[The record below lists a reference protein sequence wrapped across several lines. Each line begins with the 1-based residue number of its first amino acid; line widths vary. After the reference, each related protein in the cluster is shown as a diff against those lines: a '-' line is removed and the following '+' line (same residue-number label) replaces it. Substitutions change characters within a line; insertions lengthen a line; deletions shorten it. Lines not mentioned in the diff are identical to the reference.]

1 MAYWLLQP
9 WQRVRWW
16 ASSRNKK
23 AVPLSG
29 TASMPSC
36 VSRSYANDVFPRA
49 VTRGVNAMF
58 IFDSFPA
65 FMSYNDCT
73 CEKVNEQSVI

>member
-1 MAYWLLQP
+1 MAHRLLHT
-9 WQRVRWW
+9 WQRVRSV
-16 ASSRNKK
+16 ATGGNKK

-36 VSRSYANDVFPRA
+36 VNRAYANDVFPRA
-49 VTRGVNAMF
+49 VTRGVKSVFMS
-58 IFDSFPA
+58 DSFPA

-73 CEKVNEQSVI
+73 

>member
-1 MAYWLLQP
+1 MAHRLLQT
-9 WQRVRWW
+9 WQRVRSV
-16 ASSRNKK
+16 AIGGNKK

-49 VTRGVNAMF
+49 VTRGVKSVFMS
-58 IFDSFPA
+58 DSFPA

-73 CEKVNEQSVI
+73 